1 MRAPSTEARLQF
13 SIFFIYLMAVV
24 TRFLMLFEP
33 GGMAVKVVPVI
44 IMVLDLLCLA
54 FAFTGRTYL
63 ERRVLVVNLAMG
75 LSDALL
81 MSLIHTP
88 GMTLEMVL
96 LRFELPAMLLY
107 RCFSI
112 EWIEDER

>member
-1 MRAPSTEARLQF
+1 MRVPNTEARLQF

-33 GGMAVKVVPVI
+33 GDMAVKVVPAI
-44 IMVLDLLCLA
+44 IMVLDLLCLI
-54 FAFTGRTYL
+54 FAFSGRSHL
-63 ERRVLVVNLAMG
+63 EKRVLVVNLAMG
-75 LSDALL
+75 LSDAIL
-81 MSLIHTP
+81 MSLIHVP

-96 LRFELPAMLLY
+96 LRFELPAMLIY

-112 EWIEDER
+112 EWIEDEI

>member
-1 MRAPSTEARLQF
+1 MRVPNTEARLQF

-33 GGMAVKVVPVI
+33 GGMAVKVVPAI
-44 IMVLDLLCLA
+44 IMALDLLCLI
-54 FAFTGRTYL
+54 FAFTGRSDL

-75 LSDALL
+75 LSDAVL
-81 MSLIHTP
+81 MSLVHIP

>member
-1 MRAPSTEARLQF
+1 MSVPGTEARLQF

-33 GGMAVKVVPVI
+33 GGMAVKVVPAI
-44 IMVLDLLCLA
+44 IMTLDLLCLI
-54 FAFTGRTYL
+54 FAFSGRSHL
-63 ERRVLVVNLAMG
+63 EKRVLVVNLAMG
-75 LSDALL
+75 LSDAIL
-81 MSLIHTP
+81 MSLVHVP